1 MAEYYVELSNRV
13 VGPFA
18 TQLEAIEEQQ
28 RIRATT
34 TRRHMRSRIVTVDT
48 DETRAA
54 DDPWTQPGGGT

>member
-28 RIRATT
+28 RIRAAT
-34 TRRHMRSRIVTVDT
+34 TRRRMRTRIVTVDT
-48 DETRAA
+48 DRIEPV
-54 DDPWTQPGGGT
+54 DDPWGGGT

>member
-18 TQLEAIEEQQ
+18 TQGEAIEEQQ

-48 DETRAA
+48 DGPTEP
-54 DDPWTQPGGGT
+54 DPWTEPGGGT

>member
-18 TQLEAIEEQQ
+18 TQGEAIEEQQ

-34 TRRHMRSRIVTVDT
+34 SRRRMRTRIVTVDT
-48 DETRAA
+48 DGPTEP
-54 DDPWTQPGGGT
+54 DPWAEPGGGT

>member
-13 VGPFA
+13 VGPFT
-18 TQLEAIEEQQ
+18 TQQAAIEEQQ

-48 DETRAA
+48 DRSEPV
-54 DDPWTQPGGGT
+54 DDPWGGGT